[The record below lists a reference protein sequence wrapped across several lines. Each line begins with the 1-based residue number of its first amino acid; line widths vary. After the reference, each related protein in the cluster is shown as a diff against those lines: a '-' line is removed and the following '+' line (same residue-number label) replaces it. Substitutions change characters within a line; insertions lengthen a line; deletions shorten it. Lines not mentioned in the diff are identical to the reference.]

1 VLLNTSTG
9 ILNLLGFSAI
19 CNNYDLLVAG
29 RGSIQVV
36 YSCLGLGVSS
46 FFAAFVLAYPQ
57 HLKAKIIF
65 IICGI
70 LTIEILNVLRFVLL
84 ALFWNKADSKI
95 IDHHTIFNIIIYALI
110 AISLYFW
117 VKSADKDNN
126 TYAAN

>member
-1 VLLNTSTG
+1 
-9 ILNLLGFSAI
+9 
-19 CNNYDLLVAG
+19 
-29 RGSIQVV
+29 
-36 YSCLGLGVSS
+36 
-46 FFAAFVLAYPQ
+46 LAYPKP
-57 HLKAKIIF
+57 LKAKIIF

-95 IDHHTIFNIIIYALI
+95 IDHHTIFNIIIYVLI

-117 VKSADKDNN
+117 VKSAEKDNN